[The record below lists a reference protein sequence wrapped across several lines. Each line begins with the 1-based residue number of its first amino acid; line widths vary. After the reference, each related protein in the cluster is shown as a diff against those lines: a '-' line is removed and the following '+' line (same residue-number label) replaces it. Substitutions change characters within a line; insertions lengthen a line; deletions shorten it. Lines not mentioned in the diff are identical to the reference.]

1 MMIRKIL
8 DADKFIQKLNAVY
21 HDSMTELC
29 IMPLG
34 IENWMNQVSISFDTA
49 NVHDY
54 RPKANHEN
62 WLEEM
67 DNLSEKSDLASVIKE
82 LTVICERYEKYRT
95 DHLQTQCY
103 RKALGYLVFL
113 YNFLNCEG
121 IDY

>member
-1 MMIRKIL
+1 MIRRIL
-8 DADKFIQKLNAVY
+8 DADKFIEKLNAVY

-34 IENWMNQVSISFDTA
+34 IENWMCQVAQPLDTA
-49 NVHDY
+49 NAPAY
-54 RPKANHEN
+54 RPKANHEE

-67 DNLSEKSDLASVIKE
+67 DDFSEKSDLASVIKE
-82 LTVICERYEKYRT
+82 LTVICERYEEYKM
-95 DHLQTQCY
+95 DCQTRCY

-113 YNFLNCEG
+113 YNFLNSEG

>member
-1 MMIRKIL
+1 MIRRIL
-8 DADKFIQKLNAVY
+8 DVDKFIGKLNAVY
-21 HDSMTELC
+21 HDSMAELC

-34 IENWMNQVSISFDTA
+34 IENWMNQVAQPLDTA
-49 NVHDY
+49 NAPVY
-54 RPKANHEN
+54 RPKANHEE

-67 DNLSEKSDLASVIKE
+67 DSLSEKSDLASVIKE

>member
-49 NVHDY
+49 NVPDY

-95 DHLQTQCY
+95 DHLQAQCY